1 VSTGFGHRIRTPLVV
16 GAIVVLAS
24 WLRHGGSTSLA
35 RCSSS
40 RRSAFVLAARLATFA
55 PRPLVPVV
63 LAGAIACNVANTVWL
78 APHFLASASVI
89 AGGPTGLV
97 RALSDSNIDWGQA
110 LGELKRYMDREQI
123 PALYLSYFGSARPSD
138 DYGIRYQYLPSFSGE
153 ESDYLLP
160 PSGKQIVAISVTNL
174 QGVYLGDSDLYAWL
188 PTSALFA
195 VAGTPGPPGRRGIQ
209 GETGDALT

>member
-1 VSTGFGHRIRTPLVV
+1 MWRVTSEHRFRP
-16 GAIVVLAS
+16 S
-24 WLRHGGSTSLA
+24 HSN
-35 RCSSS
+35 
-40 RRSAFVLAARLATFA
+40 AARGRCDRGAGELALA
-55 PRPLVPVV
+55 WGLDVLGEVLELAKIRLRPRLR
-63 LAGAIACNVANTVWL
+63 LA
-78 APHFLASASVI
+78 
-89 AGGPTGLV
+89 